1 MNIFIR
7 FFENNI
13 KAMVNINLH
22 REEKKENRIYELNF
36 WRSGTFFS
44 ITLLIVTS
52 FIYAGQLLYKK
63 KLVSNENAIIKEIS
77 EKKSSLG
84 SAALVSIKDF
94 DQRISKIDNN
104 LAQRVYPNDVL
115 AYIEDFLVKNVYIDS
130 YKYEDSKQEVALNV
144 IADSYN
150 AIASQ
155 ILNFKKSDKFSNV
168 DISST
173 NRTEEGKI
181 TFTLTMI
188 LSNYNNP
195 ENNL

>member
-1 MNIFIR
+1 
-7 FFENNI
+7 
-13 KAMVNINLH
+13 MVNINLH
-22 REEKKENRIYELNF
+22 REEKKENRIYESNF

-44 ITLLIVTS
+44 IALLIVTS

-63 KLVSNENAIIKEIS
+63 KLASNENAIIREIS

-84 SAALVSIKDF
+84 SAALVNIKDF

-130 YKYEDSKQEVALNV
+130 YEYEDSKQEVALNV
-144 IADSYN
+144 VADNYN

-155 ILNFKKSDKFSNV
+155 ILNFKKSGKFSNV

-173 NRTEEGKI
+173 NRTEDGKI

-188 LSNYNNP
+188 LSDYNNP